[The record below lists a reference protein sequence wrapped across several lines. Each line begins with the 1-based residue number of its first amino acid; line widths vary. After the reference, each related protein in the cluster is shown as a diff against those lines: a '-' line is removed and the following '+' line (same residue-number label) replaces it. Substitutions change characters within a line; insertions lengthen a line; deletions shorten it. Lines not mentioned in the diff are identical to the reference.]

1 MNPDPPPT
9 VPASC
14 SPCLPALTGWP
25 AALGSPAAADSLTC
39 TGRFPNPITEICW
52 SCILPISIGSATIA
66 NVDGQEDIA
75 NPSSPVCSC
84 GVNPTIGLSIGFW
97 EPARHVEAVRKP
109 FCLASLG
116 GIDLDPGI
124 SAPAAAR
131 FTRPEGT
138 ATAAASTRRT
148 ST

>member
-1 MNPDPPPT
+1 MKAVRRMLAT
-9 VPASC
+9 VLAGLLTLAS
-14 SPCLPALTGWP
+14 PLTQ
-25 AALGSPAAADSLTC
+25 AADSLTC

-66 NVDGQEDIA
+66 NFDAQEDIP
-75 NPSSPVCSC
+75 NPSNPVCSC

-124 SAPAAAR
+124 SAPAQRGSRAPKA
-131 FTRPEGT
+131 T
-138 ATAAASTRRT
+138 AMAAASTRRT
-148 ST
+148 SM